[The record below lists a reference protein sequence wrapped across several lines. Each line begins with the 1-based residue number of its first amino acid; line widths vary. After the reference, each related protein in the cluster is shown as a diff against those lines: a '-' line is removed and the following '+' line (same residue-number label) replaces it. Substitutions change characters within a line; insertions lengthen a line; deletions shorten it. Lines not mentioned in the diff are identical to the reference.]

1 MVLVYLLGRNVAG
14 PICMGKGRNTGNAAV
29 TAHGY
34 IGVYLELDLPTKWH
48 HLVELWENLLLL

>member
-1 MVLVYLLGRNVAG
+1 MAG
-14 PICMGKGRNTGNAAV
+14 PMCMGRGRNTGDSDV
-29 TAHGY
+29 TAHEY